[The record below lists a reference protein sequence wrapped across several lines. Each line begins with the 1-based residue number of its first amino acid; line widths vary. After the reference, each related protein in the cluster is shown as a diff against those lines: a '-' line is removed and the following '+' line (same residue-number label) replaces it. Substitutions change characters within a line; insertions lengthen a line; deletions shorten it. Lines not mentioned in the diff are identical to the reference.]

1 MKEWLVKFLSSL
13 NYNQVLMTFMAIVF
27 SVVVL
32 IMATGFML
40 DKMNIKSF
48 SFKTGFVFY
57 QDEDTKQFPQF
68 QRPTHP
74 CCQSD

>member
-57 QDEDTKQFPQF
+57 QDEDTKHS
-68 QRPTHP
+68 RITGRKKTVAKK
-74 CCQSD
+74 